1 MQTLDRTGDAP
12 VEMLPGVYL
21 IELPLPFSLGHINVY
36 LVRIDSGYMLVD
48 CGMDTDECFDALARA
63 LERAGIAWRDIHV
76 ILLTHV
82 HPDHIGL
89 ARRLLQ
95 LTAAKLWMHA
105 EDAAYLEQLVQ
116 CEPYLA
122 WAAEVLRES
131 GVARETITQIE
142 ATARGIHKSF
152 HSLQPDRLLAGGE
165 KISAA
170 AGELEILWTPGHS
183 PGHICLYDRQ
193 RRVLFSGDQILELIS
208 PNIGWLPGRDPLDE
222 FLRSLEELEK
232 LDVDLILPSHGVPF
246 SGHRNWIRKTMDHHR
261 ARCNRILALLNG
273 SQKTAASIV
282 DSLWDRTLTP
292 FHYRFAV
299 FEVLAH
305 IEYLERQGKVMR
317 NRRDNVTLWRR
328 AESTRSVLTET

>member
-1 MQTLDRTGDAP
+1 MQTSDRTGDAP
-12 VEMLPGVYL
+12 VEVLPGVYR

-36 LVRIDSGYMLVD
+36 LVRLDSGYLLID

-63 LERAGIAWRDIHV
+63 FESVGAGWPDIRV

-95 LTAAKLWMHA
+95 LTPSTLWMHT
-105 EDAAYLEQLVQ
+105 EDAIYLEQLVQ
-116 CEPYLA
+116 SEPYLA

-131 GVARETITQIE
+131 GVAREIISQIG
-142 ATARGIHKSF
+142 ATSRGIHESF
-152 HSLQPDRLLAGGE
+152 HSLHADRLLAGGE
-165 KISAA
+165 QIPVAD
-170 AGELEILWTPGHS
+170 GVLEVLWTPGHT
-183 PGHICLYDRQ
+183 PGHVCLYDRK

-208 PNIGWLPGRDPLDE
+208 PNIGWHPGRDPLNE
-222 FLRSLEELEK
+222 FLTSLEELER
-232 LDVDLILPSHGVPF
+232 LDIELILPSHGMPF
-246 SGHRNWIRKTMDHHR
+246 SGHREWIRKTMDHHR
-261 ARCNRILALLNG
+261 DRCNRILAILNG
-273 SQKTAASIV
+273 SPKTAATIV

-305 IEYLERQGKVMR
+305 LEYLERQEKVI
-317 NRRDNVTLWRR
+317 RDRHNNL
-328 AESTRSVLTET
+328 TRWQALSS